1 MNWGPFLEAIIL
13 ERDRVPSFE
22 RYPFSIPAVRHLTSL
37 PLHPRVTYF
46 IGENGTGKST
56 LLEAVALVENFNA
69 EGGSR
74 SFNFATRESHSD
86 LCKAIRLQRGSGG
99 VRRGE
104 GFFFRAES
112 FYNVASEIERLDE
125 EGGGGPRI
133 IAAYGGKSLHEQSHG
148 EAFFSLV
155 TNRLQGNGLYLFDEP
170 ESALSPQRQL
180 SLLAAMHDLLQRDSQ
195 FIIATHSPIV
205 LAYPGATIYEFT
217 REGIRQVGYEDTEH
231 YKVTRAFL
239 TRREPMLRQLL
250 GE

>member
-1 MNWGPFLEAIIL
+1 
-13 ERDRVPSFE
+13 VPSFE

-37 PLHPRVTYF
+37 PLHPQVTYF

-56 LLEAVALVENFNA
+56 LLEAVAVVEGFNA

-86 LCKAIRLQRGSGG
+86 LCKAIRLKRGSGG

-104 GFFFRAES
+104 GYFFRAES
-112 FYNVASEIERLDE
+112 FFIVATEIERLDE
-125 EGGGGPRI
+125 EGGGPRI
-133 IAAYGGKSLHEQSHG
+133 IAGYGGKSLHEQSHG
-148 EAFFSLV
+148 EAFFSLI
-155 TNRLQGNGLYLFDEP
+155 TNRFQGNGLYLLDEP

-180 SLLAAMHDLLQRDSQ
+180 SLLAAMHDLLARDSQ

-205 LAYPGATIYEFT
+205 LAYPHATIYEFS
-217 REGIRQVGYEDTEH
+217 RDGIRQVAYEDTEH

-250 GE
+250 GDS

>member
-22 RYPFSIPAVRHLTSL
+22 RYPFSIPAVRHLTAL

-56 LLEAVALVENFNA
+56 LLEAVAIVENFNA

-74 SFNFATRESHSD
+74 SFDFATRESHSE
-86 LCKAIRLQRGSGG
+86 LCQAIRLKRGSGG

-104 GFFFRAES
+104 GYFFRAES

-125 EGGGGPRI
+125 EGGGGPPI
-133 IAAYGGKSLHEQSHG
+133 IAGYGGKSLHEQSHG
-148 EAFFSLV
+148 EAFFSLI
-155 TNRLQGNGLYLFDEP
+155 TNRFQGNGLYLLDEP

-217 REGIRQVGYEDTEH
+217 RDGIRQVAYEETEH
-231 YKVTRAFL
+231 FKVTRAFL
-239 TRREPMLRQLL
+239 TRREPMLKQLL